1 MNRLA
6 VVTGASTGIG
16 AATVRSLRAAGWEVI
31 AVARRADRLEALA
44 TETGAIAA
52 PTDLTSDSE
61 VARLAE
67 TVARYGGV
75 DALVHVAGGARG
87 AQSVEAGS
95 IDDWQWMFDANVLA
109 TKRLTTALLPLMRS
123 AARERGVSSLVTVTS
138 TAAFAAYPGGGGYN
152 AAKFAEHAMVAALRL
167 ELAGEPIRVIEVAPG
182 MVKTEEFALNRLGGD
197 AAAAAAVYEGVE
209 EPLTAE
215 DVADVISDAL
225 RKPKHVN
232 LDLIVL
238 RPVAQAAQHLLVR
251 GPLAVRNE
259 Q

>member
-1 MNRLA
+1 MTLLA

-16 AATVRSLRAAGWEVI
+16 AATARALRAEGWNVI
-31 AVARRADRLEALA
+31 AVARRAERLESLAEGSGVIPFAADLTNEDAVANLA
-44 TETGAIAA
+44 TFIDE
-52 PTDLTSDSE
+52 
-61 VARLAE
+61 R
-67 TVARYGGV
+67 GGV

-87 AQSVEAGS
+87 GESVEAGS
-95 IDDWQWMFDANVLA
+95 IADWQWMFEANVLA
-109 TKRLTTALLPLMRS
+109 TKRLTSALLPLMRR

-209 EPLTAE
+209 EPLTAA
-215 DVADVISDAL
+215 DVAEVIADAL

-238 RPVAQAAQHLLVR
+238 RPVAQAAQHLLIR
-251 GPLAVRNE
+251 QPLAVKDDA
-259 Q
+259 